1 MKKDKKVLVYS
12 AWAPNSIYTQSLF
25 QQMTVLKEFAE
36 DIHYMGSGAT
46 DAGYRKIKSL
56 VKLPEDKFHYFQD
69 NYVKFYREKI
79 LTKEI
84 THWDD
89 IIEAIDVTKLKDFDR
104 IYLWGGTLSSVC
116 SKREGQNLKAIKN
129 YPKTL
134 SKTWTSLGIH
144 YIHVLALLKAHNL
157 YKIPITELMYD
168 NQEASLYLIENEMK
182 VIPELYELKFSN
194 EIPEYRTSRFD
205 SIQYVLDEQARYSA
219 DLGDLLF
226 GDDVP
231 EKKYEFSFGYSCIT
245 EDRQIGIEPVLD
257 MIKEKFKNPNL
268 FIKDTFKGINTFIPR
283 EEYLDYISKSKY
295 TLVIPA
301 YDRTQMSIIR
311 IIESTHNNC
320 ITLFTPDNN
329 FDNILVSFP
338 NFKYKDYIF
347 DENFEKWS
355 DEVWEERLQ
364 HLRDTFLGVKHL
376 SIKGVGSAV

>member
-12 AWAPNSIYTQSLF
+12 TRAPNSIYTQSLF
-25 QQMTVLKEFAE
+25 EQMTVLKEFAE
-36 DIHYMGSGAT
+36 DIHYMGFGAT
-46 DAGYRKIKSL
+46 DAGYKKIKTL
-56 VKLPEDKFHYFQD
+56 VKLPEDRFHYFLD
-69 NYVKFYREKI
+69 NYVKFYREKV

-84 THWDD
+84 TDWDD

-144 YIHVLALLKAHNL
+144 YIHIIALLKAHNL

-168 NQEASLYLIENEMK
+168 NQEASLYLIENELK

-194 EIPEYRTSRFD
+194 EVPEYRTSRFD
-205 SIQYVLDEQARYSA
+205 SIQYMLEEQTRYSTN
-219 DLGDLLF
+219 LGDLLF
-226 GDDVP
+226 DDTP
-231 EKKYEFSFGYSCIT
+231 EKKHEFSFGYTCIT
-245 EDRQIGIEPVLD
+245 KDRQIEIEPVLD
-257 MIKEKFKNPNL
+257 MIKEKFKDPNL
-268 FIKDTFKGINTFIPR
+268 FIKDAFKGIDTFIPR
-283 EEYLDYISKSKY
+283 GEYLDYISKSKY

-311 IIESTHNNC
+311 IIESTYNNC

-329 FDNILVSFP
+329 FDNILISFP
-338 NFKYKDYIF
+338 DFKYKDYIF

-364 HLRDTFLGVKHL
+364 HLKDTFLGVKHL